1 MPTTSAEFSEGAATV
16 MRKVMN
22 GLVVAMLAVPALV
35 IGQAGDVNKV
45 LTDMKAA
52 LGGADKVAAVKTLT
66 GVGRTLRTNQAGT
79 TSENEFELAME
90 LPDKY
95 MMRSV
100 LANMGNM
107 SVYRNAGF
115 NGDGLINLI
124 DQPPSLGGG
133 GGNIQVR
140 AVGPGGSGGPGGQMT
155 PEQKAQADR
164 TMVLNNKRDF
174 ARLTLGMF
182 GTSYAAFPVEFS
194 YAGEAEA
201 ADGKAHVID
210 VKGPEDFA
218 ARLFI
223 DTKSN
228 LPLMLSWMALEP
240 LAPQTITRGP
250 GGATGTQQIMTGGGT
265 TFTSGGGA
273 QGGRQLTE
281 EEMKKMMDDA
291 AARRKE
297 AEATR
302 KMVEYRVYYS
312 NFRSVGGLK
321 LPHTMQRSIDGKPTE
336 EMTFDSIKVNPKIDS
351 KKFEI
356 TK

>member
-1 MPTTSAEFSEGAATV
+1 MAEGAAIV

-22 GLVVAMLAVPALV
+22 GFVVAILAVPALV

-45 LTDMKAA
+45 LTDMKTA
-52 LGGADKVAAVKTLT
+52 LGGADKVAAVKSLT
-66 GVGRTLRTNQAGT
+66 ALGRTLRTNASGT
-79 TSENEFELAME
+79 TSENEFELAIE

-107 SVYRNAGF
+107 SIYRNAGF

-133 GGNIQVR
+133 GGGGVQVFTR
-140 AVGPGGSGGPGGQMT
+140 VAGAGTGASGAAQT

-164 TMVLNNKRDF
+164 LLMLSNKKDF
-174 ARLTLGMF
+174 ARLTLGLF
-182 GTSYAAFPVEFS
+182 GTSYAAFPVSFA

-210 VKGPEDFA
+210 VTGPEDFS
-218 ARLFI
+218 ARLFV
-223 DTKSN
+223 DTKTN

-240 LAPQTITRGP
+240 LAPQTVTRGGGP
-250 GGATGTQQIMTGGGT
+250 GGGQQVVSGGGT
-265 TFTSGGGA
+265 TFTSSGGA
-273 QGGRQLTE
+273 QGGRPMTE
-281 EEMKKMMDDA
+281 EEVKKMMDDA

-297 AEATR
+297 AEANR

-312 NFRSVGGLK
+312 NFRTAGGLK
-321 LPHTMQRSIDGKPTE
+321 LPHTMQRSIAGKPTE
-336 EMTFDSIKVNPKIDS
+336 EMTFESIRINPKIDA
-351 KKFEI
+351 KKFEV

>member
-1 MPTTSAEFSEGAATV
+1 MPTVSADMSEGAATV

-22 GLVVAMLAVPALV
+22 GLVVAMLAVPAVV

-45 LTDMKAA
+45 LADMKAA
-52 LGGADKVAAVKTLT
+52 LGGADKVAAVRTLT
-66 GVGRTLRTNQAGT
+66 AEGRTLRTTAAGT

-100 LANMGNM
+100 LANMGTM

-115 NGDGLINLI
+115 NGEGLINLI

-133 GGNIQVR
+133 GHGMQVR
-140 AVGPGGSGGPGGQMT
+140 MIGPGGGGGASGAATT
-155 PEQKAQADR
+155 PEQKAEADR
-164 TMVLNNKRDF
+164 VMVLSNKRDF

-182 GTSYAAFPVEFS
+182 GTSYSAFPVEFA

-210 VKGPEDFA
+210 VKGPEDFT
-218 ARLFI
+218 ARLFV
-223 DTKSN
+223 DAKTS
-228 LPLMLSWMALEP
+228 LPLMLSWMAPEP
-240 LAPQTITRGP
+240 IAPMTVTRGGGP
-250 GGATGTQQIMTGGGT
+250 GGGAS
-265 TFTSGGGA
+265 FTSGGGA
-273 QGGRQLTE
+273 QSGGRQMTE

-297 AEATR
+297 AEANR
-302 KMVEYRVYYS
+302 KTVEYRVYYS

-351 KKFEI
+351 KKFDI

>member
-1 MPTTSAEFSEGAATV
+1 

-22 GLVVAMLAVPALV
+22 GLVVAILAVPALV

-66 GVGRTLRTNQAGT
+66 AEGRTLRTTAAGT

-107 SVYRNAGF
+107 SIYRNAGF

-133 GGNIQVR
+133 GGGMQIITR
-140 AVGPGGSGGPGGQMT
+140 ASGGGGMGAPGAAVT
-155 PEQKAQADR
+155 PEQKAQSDR
-164 TMVLNNKRDF
+164 LQVLNNKRDF

-182 GTSYAAFPVEFS
+182 GTSYAAFPVEFT

-210 VKGPEDFA
+210 VKGPEDFT
-218 ARLFI
+218 ARLFV
-223 DTKSN
+223 DARTS
-228 LPLMLSWMALEP
+228 LPLMLSWTALEP
-240 LAPQTITRGP
+240 LAPQTITRGGGP
-250 GGATGTQQIMTGGGT
+250 GGAQP
-265 TFTSGGGA
+265 
-273 QGGRQLTE
+273 GRQMTE

-291 AARRKE
+291 AATRKA
-297 AEATR
+297 AEANR

-312 NFRSVGGLK
+312 NFRAVGGLK

-336 EMTFDSIKVNPKIDS
+336 EMTFDAIKVNPKIDS
-351 KKFEI
+351 KKFEV

>member
-1 MPTTSAEFSEGAATV
+1 
-16 MRKVMN
+16 
-22 GLVVAMLAVPALV
+22 
-35 IGQAGDVNKV
+35 
-45 LTDMKAA
+45 
-52 LGGADKVAAVKTLT
+52 
-66 GVGRTLRTNQAGT
+66 
-79 TSENEFELAME
+79 
-90 LPDKY
+90 

-115 NGDGLINLI
+115 NGDGLINLV

-133 GGNIQVR
+133 GGGTFVR
-140 AVGPGGSGGPGGQMT
+140 MVGPGGGPGAPGAALT
-155 PEQKAQADR
+155 PEQKAQNDR
-164 TMVLNNKRDF
+164 VMVLNNKREF

-182 GTSYAAFPVEFS
+182 GSSYAAFPVEFT

-210 VKGPEDFA
+210 VKGQEDFT
-218 ARLFI
+218 ARLFV
-223 DTKSN
+223 DARTS

-240 LAPQTITRGP
+240 LAPMSITRGGGP
-250 GGATGTQQIMTGGGT
+250 GGSAP
-265 TFTSGGGA
+265 
-273 QGGRQLTE
+273 TE

-297 AEATR
+297 AEANR

-312 NFRSVGGLK
+312 NFRAVGGLK
-321 LPHTMQRSIDGKPTE
+321 LPHTLKRAVDGKPTE

>member
-1 MPTTSAEFSEGAATV
+1 M

-22 GLVVAMLAVPALV
+22 GLVVAILAVPALV

-52 LGGADKVAAVKTLT
+52 LGGADKVAAVKTVT
-66 GVGRTLRTNQAGT
+66 AVGRTLRTNAAGT
-79 TSENEFELAME
+79 TSEAEFELAME

-107 SVYRNAGF
+107 SIYRNAGF
-115 NGDGLINLI
+115 NGDGLINLV
-124 DQPPSLGGG
+124 DQPPSLDGGG
-133 GGNIQVR
+133 MRMVMI
-140 AVGPGGSGGPGGQMT
+140 GPGGARTGGPGAAPT
-155 PEQKAQADR
+155 PEQKTQTDR
-164 TMVLNNKRDF
+164 AMILNNKRDF

-182 GTSYAAFPVEFS
+182 GTSYAAFPVEFTYS
-194 YAGEAEA
+194 GEAEA

-210 VKGPEDFA
+210 VKGPEDFT
-218 ARLFI
+218 ARLFV
-223 DTKSN
+223 DTRTN

-240 LAPQTITRGP
+240 IAPQTVTRG
-250 GGATGTQQIMTGGGT
+250 GGP
-265 TFTSGGGA
+265 GGA
-273 QGGRQLTE
+273 QGGSQPSE
-281 EEMKKMMDDA
+281 QEMKKMMDDA

-297 AEATR
+297 AEANR
-302 KMVEYRVYYS
+302 KTVEYRVYYS
-312 NFRSVGGLK
+312 NFRAVNGLK
-321 LPHTMQRSIDGKPTE
+321 LPHTMQRSIAGKPTE
-336 EMTFDSIKVNPKIDS
+336 EMTFESIKVNPKIDS